1 MWKYQMVNGVLNI
14 CTAEA
19 ASCPHQSSGRS
30 RLLSLSLSRHRH
42 RDPCAS
48 RREHLFFSE
57 GPIDAT
63 TMTFELVL
71 SGFWAVS
78 SLTLGNLEESA
89 KEMGV
94 DIVNNIFLYTP
105 YIVNNIFLHTPC

>member
-1 MWKYQMVNGVLNI
+1 
-14 CTAEA
+14 
-19 ASCPHQSSGRS
+19 
-30 RLLSLSLSRHRH
+30 
-42 RDPCAS
+42 
-48 RREHLFFSE
+48 
-57 GPIDAT
+57 
-63 TMTFELVL
+63 MTFELVL

-105 YIVNNIFLHTPC
+105 YIGGGGGGGGGEEVKNREQERKRDRGERLSLAREKDRWGERLSLYV

>member
-1 MWKYQMVNGVLNI
+1 
-14 CTAEA
+14 
-19 ASCPHQSSGRS
+19 
-30 RLLSLSLSRHRH
+30 
-42 RDPCAS
+42 
-48 RREHLFFSE
+48 
-57 GPIDAT
+57 
-63 TMTFELVL
+63 MTFELVL